1 MSEKILGTIKK
12 HEKLIELAKKLNHYG
27 KITEV
32 IFTMI
37 SQFIHNDE
45 KVLFCYYET
54 QTGNKYLENGSVIP
68 QLSSC
73 ELNILTTKNYLNFS
87 FFQNSHSIN
96 IKKVDNI
103 SEMSFKKIFGSKYD
117 IEEEIGAEERNF
129 VPTQIQFSMSL
140 NNEKNEK
147 VAELVIDTMNQ
158 ENINLIMTQIDNL
171 STYIGLSLSK
181 V

>member
-1 MSEKILGTIKK
+1 MSL
-12 HEKLIELAKKLNHYG
+12 
-27 KITEV
+27 
-32 IFTMI
+32 
-37 SQFIHNDE
+37 
-45 KVLFCYYET
+45 
-54 QTGNKYLENGSVIP
+54 
-68 QLSSC
+68 
-73 ELNILTTKNYLNFS
+73 
-87 FFQNSHSIN
+87 
-96 IKKVDNI
+96 
-103 SEMSFKKIFGSKYD
+103 KKIFGSKYD

-171 STYIGLSLSK
+171 STYIGLSLSR